1 MIPSDDWRQSTK
13 NAKKFL
19 STKEFPT
26 ATVDVK
32 KWLKQRYTSGMRNRN
47 IDSDPEVTER
57 LDSIRADIDAGRMG
71 SAKGKIDDLK
81 KGVNKAN
88 FYISSKD
95 LMTLNELNNMV
106 K

>member
-1 MIPSDDWRQSTK
+1 MIPSDDWKQSRR

-19 STKEFPT
+19 SSKDFPT

-32 KWLKQRYTSGMRNRN
+32 KWLKERYTSGMKNRN

-57 LDSIRADIDAGRMG
+57 LDSIRKDIDAGRTG
-71 SAKGKIDDLK
+71 AARGKIEDLK
-81 KGVNKAN
+81 KGIQKAN
-88 FYISSKD
+88 FYISSVD
-95 LMTLNELNNMV
+95 LADLNDLYNMV

>member
-26 ATVDVK
+26 AGVDVK
-32 KWLKQRYTSGMRNRN
+32 KWLKQRYTSAMKDRGLE
-47 IDSDPEVTER
+47 SDPEVVR
-57 LDSIRADIDAGRMG
+57 QLQSIRKDINDGNKG
-71 SAKGKIDDLK
+71 SAQAKITSLMN
-81 KGVNKAN
+81 GVAQAN
-88 FYISSKD
+88 YYISAKDFQTLTDYSK
-95 LMTLNELNNMV
+95 MV